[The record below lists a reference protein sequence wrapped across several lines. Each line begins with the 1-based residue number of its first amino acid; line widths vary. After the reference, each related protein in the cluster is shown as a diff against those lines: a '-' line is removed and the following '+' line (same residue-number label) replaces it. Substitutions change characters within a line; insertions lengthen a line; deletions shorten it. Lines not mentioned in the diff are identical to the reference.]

1 MSTPSPVE
9 TPRTLAARLNAARAA
24 YAEAVKLAG
33 AGDLKAHSRL
43 AALRREQEE
52 LEREGAV
59 ESDVA
64 TERSRQAKD
73 AAAVAERERRRE
85 GLDQVDATFVEQLA
99 LAKHADALL
108 DELGETLTKLNR
120 LGVQV
125 VEQFRTH
132 SDDARLRQAFCEIGF
147 HGNGLIDETLKKLWQ
162 IHPIAEVLRRHGAGA
177 LTIHRPPSLEE
188 AVRAMQRRALN
199 IVDQARTAV
208 GEPTDLPPAA

>member
-24 YAEAVKLAG
+24 YTEAVRLAG
-33 AGDLKAHSRL
+33 AGDLKARSRL
-43 AALRREQEE
+43 SALRREQEE
-52 LEREGAV
+52 LEREYAV
-59 ESDVA
+59 ECDVA
-64 TERSRQAKD
+64 TERGRLDRD
-73 AAAVAERERRRE
+73 ARTAAERRRRRE
-85 GLDQVDATFVEQLA
+85 GLDAVDATFAEQAA

-108 DELGETLTKLNR
+108 DELGGTLTRLNA
-120 LGVQV
+120 LGANV
-125 VEQFRTH
+125 VEQFRAHCPTP
-132 SDDARLRQAFCEIGF
+132 RLGQAFCEIGF

>member
-33 AGDLKAHSRL
+33 AGDLKARSRL
-43 AALRREQEE
+43 SALRREQEE
-52 LEREGAV
+52 LEREYAV

-120 LGVQV
+120 FGVQV

-147 HGNGLIDETLKKLWQ
+147 HGNGLDDETLKKL
-162 IHPIAEVLRRHGAGA
+162 RRAGPLGALLDRAGAGA
-177 LTIHRPPSLEE
+177 PTIYRDPSLAE
-188 AVRAMQRRALN
+188 AVRSMQRRALG
-199 IVDQARTAV
+199 IVDQARAELA
-208 GEPTDLPPAA
+208 EPINLPPAA